1 MDESPKARVVFLLR
15 VPRERHA
22 EFLGAYE
29 RIRYVIAATV
39 PGYLGDQVC
48 QSGADDEQ
56 WLITSEWASLAHF
69 EQWERS
75 PGHRGLAGP
84 LRACASE
91 ARSIRFV
98 VRAQTAP
105 GPAAQTAPGPAAWP
119 EGGRSSCPA

>member
-1 MDESPKARVVFLLR
+1 MDESRKARIIFLLR

-29 RIRYVIAATV
+29 RIRYVIAGTV
-39 PGYLGDQVC
+39 PGYLGDQLC
-48 QSGADDEQ
+48 QSDADDEQ
-56 WLITSEWASLAHF
+56 WMITSEWMSLAHF

-105 GPAAQTAPGPAAWP
+105 LPAARTAPPAARP
-119 EGGRSSCPA
+119 EGGRSACPA